1 MSKVYIN
8 LADTSDLIN
17 LTGLPSLKENGDV
30 RFHEPVWFNDPDV
43 KEVILLNSE
52 RVNARQIIQGI
63 QKNRMVNGNKIS
75 DWITI
80 VYR

>member
-8 LADTSDLIN
+8 LADSSDLMN
-17 LTGLPSLKENGDV
+17 LTGLPSFKENGDI
-30 RFHEPVWFNDPDV
+30 RFHEPVWFNDTEV
-43 KEVILLNSE
+43 EEVILLNSE